1 MYHAIAWVAN
11 RAIDRLAKDPN
22 RICVSPQRFEAQMRY
37 IEWRRLR
44 GVSVSELLRASGTKS
59 ARSLVGLTFDD
70 GYENFLQD
78 ALPTLERF
86 GFSATVFVVGGMLG
100 GENIWDKLPRMRLLG
115 AEGVRE
121 AAERGIEIGSH
132 GMGHLRMSGLQP
144 EQLEREV
151 VESRRVLGKVSGQA
165 VQGFCYPYGNL
176 DQAAVQA
183 VRRADYTYACAL
195 RTRAEGS
202 VYDLPRPLVWELD
215 NPLTL
220 TAKLRFHPVFSDI
233 YSDVAH
239 KLTKRPR
246 ATPATPRG
254 PFGGGPGA

>member
-1 MYHAIAWVAN
+1 MYHAIAWVADH
-11 RAIDRLAKDPN
+11 AIARLAKDPN

-37 IEWRRLR
+37 LERRGLR
-44 GVSVSELLRASGTKS
+44 GVSVSELLRASGTKR

-100 GENIWDKLPRMRLLG
+100 GENIWDEVPRMRLLG

-132 GMGHLRMSGLQP
+132 GMGHLRMSDLEP

-151 VESRRVLGKVSGQA
+151 VESRRVLGEVSGQA

-183 VRRADYTYACAL
+183 VRRAGYSYAYAL
-195 RTRAEGS
+195 RKRAEGS
-202 VYDLPRPLVWELD
+202 LYDLPRPLVWELD

-220 TAKLRFHPVFSDI
+220 TAKLRFHPLFSDI
-233 YSDVAH
+233 YSDVVH
-239 KLTKRPR
+239 KLTKWPR